1 MGAIQNS
8 INSAFN
14 SVAAA
19 SVVVGHEKEVQE
31 AKNLKAAELTSSMQ
45 KESIDNNQ
53 QLLDNVAETTG
64 KEEMQKADTQRMK
77 EASQS
82 LKDFKNEK
90 HSRYSEGEKK
100 GKFMSKEDKKK
111 EIKTR
116 RHDLA
121 MMRKAISERE
131 TQITGLKAQRQM
143 IQSTILA
150 HSKKNEIYKRTLGKN
165 GYKEPADVQQSSFY
179 SEGGKK

>member
-19 SVVVGHEKEVQE
+19 SVAIGHEKEAQE

-45 KESIDNNQ
+45 KEKIDNNQ
-53 QLLDNVAETTG
+53 QLLDNIKDTAVQEQ
-64 KEEMQKADTQRMK
+64 MQEVEAQRVK
-77 EASQS
+77 DAAKS
-82 LKDFKNEK
+82 LKDFRNEK

-111 EIKTR
+111 EIKNR
-116 RHDLA
+116 RYDLF
-121 MMRKAISERE
+121 MMRKAIAERE
-131 TQITGLKAQRQM
+131 SQITGLKAQRKM
-143 IQSTILA
+143 IESSILA
-150 HSKKNEIYKRTLGKN
+150 HSKKNEIYKKTLGKN
-165 GYKEPADVQQSSFY
+165 GYKEPTDVEQSSFY
-179 SEGGKK
+179 SEGGSK